1 MNQEFS
7 AKMSQKI
14 LKKASKMK
22 RKVKKPLN
30 DKIRYIA
37 CDEKSQIYT
46 NTRTN
51 KKSARFEKLNK

>member
-1 MNQEFS
+1 
-7 AKMSQKI
+7 MSQKI

-30 DKIRYIA
+30 DKIRFIA
-37 CDEKSQIYT
+37 CDEKSQIYSY
-46 NTRTN
+46 TRTN